1 MVSVVLLAISCVL
14 FVTSLFN
21 EGYYDDRGGPPA
33 RAFLLLL
40 IGWLGLFLGFIAW
53 LANPLLLM
61 GWLLLA
67 VRQRRSAAA
76 CAFAATVCAGSFL
89 FCKTIV
95 SDEAGHHSRITGY
108 GLGYWLWLASA
119 AVLLA
124 ASLVEVIGPENPSA
138 AKHP

>member
-1 MVSVVLLAISCVL
+1 VVLLAISCIL

-21 EGYYDDRGGPPA
+21 EGYSDDRGGRPA
-33 RAFLLLL
+33 PALLLFL
-40 IGWLGLFLGFIAW
+40 IGWLGVFLGFIAW

-61 GWLLLA
+61 GWILLA
-67 VRQRRSAAA
+67 VRRRRSAAA
-76 CAFAATVCAGSFL
+76 CAFAAAVCAGSFL
-89 FCKTIV
+89 FCKPIV
-95 SDEAGHHSRITGY
+95 SDDAGHRSRITGY

-124 ASLVEVIGPENPSA
+124 ASLVDVIGPANPSA

>member
-1 MVSVVLLAISCVL
+1 
-14 FVTSLFN
+14 
-21 EGYYDDRGGPPA
+21 
-33 RAFLLLL
+33 
-40 IGWLGLFLGFIAW
+40 
-53 LANPLLLM
+53 M

-76 CAFAATVCAGSFL
+76 CAFAATACAGSFL

-95 SDEAGHHSRITGY
+95 SDEAGNRSRITGY

-138 AKHP
+138 TKHL